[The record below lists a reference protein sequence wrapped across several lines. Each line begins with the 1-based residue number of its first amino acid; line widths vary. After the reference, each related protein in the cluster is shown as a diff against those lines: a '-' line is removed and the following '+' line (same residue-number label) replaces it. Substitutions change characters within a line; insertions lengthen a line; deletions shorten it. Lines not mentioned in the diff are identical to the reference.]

1 MKKIRKILFPTDFSE
16 TANHAI
22 GHALRLAENQDVEVI
37 VQHVVDD
44 YFGPHT
50 HWASMF
56 DVHALQKELDFHI
69 ENEMQKVIP
78 KSITGIK
85 LRPVI
90 SKGKPDLEIV
100 KLADKESPDLI
111 VMGPAKSA
119 VTNRVIGQAK
129 QPVFSVPLRIESKQ
143 PSGIRRILVTTDFSD
158 GSKRVLEYAFDLKD
172 LTGGELYLLHAIETS
187 AAMYFGIQ
195 QGTFLDGRKDTI
207 AKMDEWA
214 GNQLL
219 NVTPQKY
226 GKDDPSVHRLV
237 RVGKVADVIS
247 AVAKEFDVDVV
258 IVGTRE
264 HGATHQYL
272 IGSTAD
278 KILRKVDAPLLT
290 VRK

>member
-1 MKKIRKILFPTDFSE
+1 MKKIQKILFPTDFSE
-16 TANHAI
+16 TANHAL
-22 GHALRLAENQDVEVI
+22 GHALLLAEQHDAEVI

-50 HWASMF
+50 HWASLF
-56 DVHALQKELDFHI
+56 DVHELQKDLDRHI
-69 ENEMQKVIP
+69 ETEMQKVIP
-78 KSITGIK
+78 KSSTGLK

-100 KLADKESPDLI
+100 KLADKENPDLI
-111 VMGPAKSA
+111 VMGPAASA
-119 VTNRVIGQAK
+119 VTNRVIGHAK
-129 QPVFSVPLRIESKQ
+129 QPVFAVPLKSSQTQ
-143 PSGIRRILVTTDFSD
+143 PSAIRRILVTTDFSE

-172 LTGGELYLLHAIETS
+172 LVGGELYLLHAIETS

-207 AKMDEWA
+207 AKMEEWA
-214 GNQLL
+214 KNWLL

-226 GKDDPSVHRLV
+226 VKDSSVHHVV

-247 AVAKEFDVDVV
+247 TVVKDFNADIV

-278 KILRKVDAPLLT
+278 KILRRIDTPLLT

>member
-1 MKKIRKILFPTDFSE
+1 MKKITKILFPTDFSE
-16 TANHAI
+16 TANHAL
-22 GHALRLAENQDVEVI
+22 GHALRLTKQQDTELI
-37 VQHVVDD
+37 VQHVVPDH
-44 YFGPHT
+44 FGPHT
-50 HWASMF
+50 HWASLF

-69 ENEMQKVIP
+69 ETEMQKVIP
-78 KSITGIK
+78 KSITGVKI
-85 LRPVI
+85 RPVI

-100 KLADKESPDLI
+100 ELADHENPDLI
-111 VMGPAKSA
+111 VMGPAKSS

-129 QPVFSVPLRIESKQ
+129 QPVFAVPLKSGPPP
-143 PSGIRRILVTTDFSD
+143 PSGIRCILVTTDFSD
-158 GSKRVLEYAFDLKD
+158 GSRRVLEYAFNLKD
-172 LTGGELYLLHAIETS
+172 QTGSELYLLHALETG

-207 AKMDEWA
+207 AKMEGWA
-214 GNQLL
+214 QNQLL

-226 GKDDPSVHRLV
+226 VGDSTVHRLV
-237 RVGKVADVIS
+237 RVGTAAEVIS

-258 IVGTRE
+258 VVGTRE
-264 HGATHQYL
+264 HGAAHQYL

>member
-1 MKKIRKILFPTDFSE
+1 MKKIKKILFPTDFSE
-16 TANHAI
+16 TANHAL

-56 DVHALQKELDFHI
+56 DVHQLQKELDFHI

-129 QPVFSVPLRIESKQ
+129 QAVFAVPLRIESKQ
-143 PSGIRRILVTTDFSD
+143 PSVIRRILVTTDFSD

-207 AKMDEWA
+207 AKMEEWA
-214 GNQLL
+214 KNWLL

-226 GKDDPSVHRLV
+226 VKDSSVHHIV

-247 AVAKEFDVDVV
+247 AVVKDFNADIV

-278 KILRKVDAPLLT
+278 KILRRIDTPLLT

>member
-1 MKKIRKILFPTDFSE
+1 
-16 TANHAI
+16 
-22 GHALRLAENQDVEVI
+22 
-37 VQHVVDD
+37 
-44 YFGPHT
+44 
-50 HWASMF
+50 MF
-56 DVHALQKELDFHI
+56 DVHQLQKELDFHI

-129 QPVFSVPLRIESKQ
+129 QAVFAVPLRIESKQ
-143 PSGIRRILVTTDFSD
+143 PSVIRRILVTTDFSD

-187 AAMYFGIQ
+187 AAMYFGLQ

-207 AKMDEWA
+207 AKMEEWA